1 MFVPILEHVHCPGSK
16 LRELMLQ
23 NGCDFSLVEVQ
34 LQRWSQS
41 TMGQKR
47 SGQWVTKH
55 SLLTTHNWTKRRP
68 QFCPLVFYWFHAMR
82 NNMIKHNY
90 HLAVL

>member
-1 MFVPILEHVHCPGSK
+1 MPILEHVHCPGSK

-55 SLLTTHNWTKRRP
+55 CLLTTHNWTKRRP